1 MGCCCCGFSSWAE
14 RHPYYPY
21 QLRSWSDSSE
31 TTLLWPHD
39 RRCVCHP
46 DFYRAYVLGLSMS
59 QSTSSSYISA
69 PRPGETTWIWLIK
82 IVTGPLLIL
91 VLILHLIVNHYIGS
105 LPSGLMTYDDVVR
118 YFQNPII
125 PAIEILFLMTVVTH
139 SLIGLRGIILDMN
152 PSRRVLSA
160 VTWFLSLLG
169 VFSVVYGIWLAL
181 TIASKG
187 G

>member
-1 MGCCCCGFSSWAE
+1 
-14 RHPYYPY
+14 
-21 QLRSWSDSSE
+21 
-31 TTLLWPHD
+31 
-39 RRCVCHP
+39 
-46 DFYRAYVLGLSMS
+46 MS
-59 QSTSSSYISA
+59 QSTSSYISG

-105 LPSGLMTYDDVVR
+105 TPTGLMTYTDIVH
-118 YFQNPII
+118 YYQNPII
-125 PAIEILFLMTVVTH
+125 PAIEILFLITVVTH

-152 PSRRVLSA
+152 PSRQVLSA
-160 VTWFLSLLG
+160 VTWLFSLLG

-181 TIASKG
+181 TIAARG